1 VNRIQNFAAAT
12 DVAQT
17 QTGLILCGPIAAAK
31 SGKNIIIALRTAS
44 VNIFVTCHGNKI
56 QIKPMKTTGAS
67 SIFS

>member
-1 VNRIQNFAAAT
+1 MSHKFKLVDFVRAYRGGKIRKKYHQLLLC
-12 DVAQT
+12 AQ
-17 QTGLILCGPIAAAK
+17 
-31 SGKNIIIALRTAS
+31 R